1 MPCRHDATTIVE
13 DHRENVGAFSRN
25 LSQRIDAMHHGLD
38 IVAQWPDSRTK
49 RRAACIL
56 RRRLRSL
63 EQEAGL

>member
-1 MPCRHDATTIVE
+1 MKPFA
-13 DHRENVGAFSRN
+13 RN
-25 LSQRIDAMHHGLD
+25 LSRRIDAMHHGLD

-56 RRRLRSL
+56 RRRLRRL